1 MSSWN
6 FRPFL
11 VADRPASLRIIRGAN
26 PEQFERGL
34 GIMTHAN
41 VTETVA
47 DFVREFPS
55 SAGFYDHGDD
65 FERDDESRYV
75 TEDGGYTALGRKIQ
89 ENTVRI
95 ADSGIFTKEGSDFD
109 SYEKLYEKYEE
120 MSVEYGIILDAINDC
135 DGTVEEAVTAM
146 DTYESG
152 EYSFNLIGVAQ
163 GVSYEEYQRCYQ
175 ELRDL
180 GYDHIAIGGLLSKDG
195 ERTGAFAHVDNE
207 EFMQAVLSQLREQ
220 YPEDWIFALGCHH
233 PDRHHI
239 FSELDLFG
247 ADYKGWIYKYERTFG
262 GKGIVDTYR
271 AREWRFENVRS
282 FIRHNIP
289 RGTGNH
295 PDRLVILPCSKTKSE
310 TAERVPAEDR
320 YRRGQY
326 FQVYNKWRREPPT
339 PENDV
344 DLVIVSAKHGLLS
357 PRHHIYDYDEVLN
370 SRPQGA
376 FLEGLEND
384 LYAYMKWRDY
394 LEVLVVGGKPYR
406 ESVSDILRVI
416 KSQGIIDARIIP
428 NSGRLGSQLKD
439 LKQWLRSAPEMT
451 GQQTVER
458 ATETTD

>member
-26 PEQFERGL
+26 PEQFEHGL

-55 SAGFYDHGDD
+55 SAGFYDHDDD

-75 TEDGGYTALGRKIQ
+75 TEDGGYTALGREIQ
-89 ENTVRI
+89 ENTVRV

-146 DTYESG
+146 DTYKSG

-195 ERTGAFAHVDNE
+195 ERTGAFAHVNNE
-207 EFMQAVLSQLREQ
+207 EFTQAVLSQLREQ

-247 ADYKGWIYKYERTFG
+247 ADYKGWIYKYKRTFG

-289 RGTGNH
+289 RGTGDH
-295 PDRLVILPCSKTKSE
+295 PDRLVILPCSNTKASIQGR
-310 TAERVPAEDR
+310 AAAEDR
-320 YRRGQY
+320 YQGQY
-326 FQVYNKWRREPPT
+326 YQVFNKWRHGRTSPERE
-339 PENDV
+339 V
-344 DLVIVSAKHGLLS
+344 DLLILSAKYGLIN
-357 PRHHIYDYDEVLN
+357 PRSQIHDYDERLDK
-370 SRPQGA
+370 RPNGR
-376 FLEGLEND
+376 FLKTLEND
-384 LYAYMKWRDY
+384 LFAYLKWRDY
-394 LEVLVVGGKPYR
+394 SNVLVLGGKAYR
-406 ESVSDILRVI
+406 GQVVDILRVLNG
-416 KSQGIIDARIIP
+416 QEVIDIEIESDSR
-428 NSGRLGSQLKD
+428 RLGHQISRLKS
-439 LKQWLRSAPEMT
+439 WLQSIPEATQHQTLDVSA
-451 GQQTVER
+451 G
-458 ATETTD
+458 TTD